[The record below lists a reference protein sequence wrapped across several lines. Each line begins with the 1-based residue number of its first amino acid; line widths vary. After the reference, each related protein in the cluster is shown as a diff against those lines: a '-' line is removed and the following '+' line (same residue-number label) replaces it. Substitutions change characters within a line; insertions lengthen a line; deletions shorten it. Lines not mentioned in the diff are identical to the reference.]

1 MKSDKLILGLLVGIS
16 AGAILGIL
24 VAPKVTS
31 AKRKIFRKKVDFA
44 DELKEKFDD
53 LFESITEKFKNVQKE
68 TSEFIA
74 QEKQKVDELKKNV
87 KTAKD

>member
-1 MKSDKLILGLLVGIS
+1 MKSDNVLLGLLVGVS

-24 VAPKVTS
+24 VAPKITS

-44 DELKEKFDD
+44 DELNDKFDE
-53 LFESITEKFKNVQKE
+53 LLESITEKLKNVQKE

-74 QEKQKVDELKKNV
+74 QERQKIDELKKTV